1 MGKRFRNRIFLL
13 SLVSQVVLLLQ
24 LILAFAGQ
32 HFGLNFTITDDMVS
46 GFMGIVNLFLS
57 ILSLM
62 GIVVDPTTPGIKDEE

>member
-1 MGKRFRNRIFLL
+1 MAKRFRNRIFLV
-13 SLVSQVVLLLQ
+13 SLVSQVVLLIQ

-32 HFGLNFTITDDMVS
+32 HFGLDFTITDDMVT

-62 GIVVDPTTPGIKDEE
+62 GIVVDPTTPGMKDDQ